1 MTKYLK
7 CLRYFL
13 LLLLTTGILTAC
25 NSIQND
31 SSSSSNSSSSS
42 DSAKQTSNNENLT
55 NSKVET
61 AITAFLSEWRIGGN
75 IIIRGIQEI
84 PQQNAAIA
92 DLQFNNF
99 EFAVTGTDEL
109 IRAKDFKPPKK
120 SGQLIPQPEEMFPP
134 KKITYSKQGKAI
146 LAKYNDG
153 RWVLKEVRWHDGI
166 ACCGV
171 KGNVDIR

>member
-7 CLRYFL
+7 CLRYIL
-13 LLLLTTGILTAC
+13 LLLLTAGILTAC
-25 NSIQND
+25 NSTGNE
-31 SSSSSNSSSSS
+31 SLSSNHSSSSS
-42 DSAKQTSNNENLT
+42 DSAKQTLRNENLT
-55 NSKVET
+55 KTQVET
-61 AITAFLSEWRIGGN
+61 AIATLLSEWRIGGS
-75 IIIRGIQEI
+75 ISVRGIQEI

-109 IRAKDFKPPKK
+109 IRARDFKPPKK
-120 SGQLIPQPEEMFPP
+120 SGQSIPSYEEMFSQ

-146 LAKYNDG
+146 LTKYNDG
-153 RWVLKEVRWHDGI
+153 LWVLKQVNWHDGI

-171 KGNVDIR
+171 KGNVEIR